1 MSDQLQQHLD
11 KSMYGAPKINPEEQA
26 KYLGT
31 FRERCLLSMTKSEM
45 QNPKLQTT
53 LKNHLAEF
61 KGYKTLL
68 NAKLPESLQTTYL
81 TILSQAQIPFTVTES
96 SQPCNEDSIGLL
108 IVDSQAVNEAII
120 DIAEKYPQNTKDKEP
135 TPKKHESFWHKLFS

>member
-11 KSMYGAPKINPEEQA
+11 KSLYGAPKINPEEQA

-61 KGYKTLL
+61 KGYKALL

>member
-11 KSMYGAPKINPEEQA
+11 KSLYGAPKINPEEQA

-61 KGYKTLL
+61 KGYKALL
-68 NAKLPESLQTTYL
+68 NAKLPESLQATYI
-81 TILSQAQIPFTVTES
+81 TILSQAQIP
-96 SQPCNEDSIGLL
+96 LA
-108 IVDSQAVNEAII
+108 IVAQSVSGRS
-120 DIAEKYPQNTKDKEP
+120 
-135 TPKKHESFWHKLFS
+135 TPKTGC

>member
-11 KSMYGAPKINPEEQA
+11 KSLYGAPKINPEEQA

-61 KGYKTLL
+61 KGYKALL
-68 NAKLPESLQTTYL
+68 NAKLPESLQATYI

-120 DIAEKYPQNTKDKEP
+120 DILKEIDVNQITPMNALNLISDLKEKIK
-135 TPKKHESFWHKLFS
+135 

>member
-1 MSDQLQQHLD
+1 MSDSLQQHLD

-61 KGYKTLL
+61 KGYKALL
-68 NAKLPESLQTTYL
+68 NAKLPESLQATYI

-96 SQPCNEDSIGLL
+96 SQPCSEDSIGLL

-120 DIAEKYPQNTKDKEP
+120 DIAEKYPSNTKEP
-135 TPKKHESFWHKLFS
+135 TQKKHESFWHKLFS

>member
-11 KSMYGAPKINPEEQA
+11 KSLYGAPKINPEEQA

-31 FRERCLLSMTKSEM
+31 FRERCLLSMTKS
-45 QNPKLQTT
+45 KLQTT

-61 KGYKTLL
+61 KGYKALL
-68 NAKLPESLQTTYL
+68 NAKLPESLQATYI

-120 DIAEKYPQNTKDKEP
+120 DIAEKYPSNTKEP
-135 TPKKHESFWHKLFS
+135 TQKKHESFWHKLFS